1 MSGHNI
7 SGNRGS
13 RDNKRSRLPYR
24 TRSKSPSYKRSKYLN
39 TSLRS
44 GYNSKNGT
52 NQFRDMLVSFLY
64 FTLDFNLFIVIL

>member
-24 TRSKSPSYKRSKYLN
+24 TRSRSPSYKRSKYLN

-44 GYNSKNGT
+44 GYKSKNGAR
-52 NQFRDMLVSFLY
+52 QFEDMLVSFLY
-64 FTLDFNLFIVIL
+64 LTLDFNSFTVIL

>member
-1 MSGHNI
+1 MSGHN

-13 RDNKRSRLPYR
+13 RGDKRLRLSDR
-24 TRSKSPSYKRSKYLN
+24 TRSRSPSYKRSKYLN